1 MVKTGRVQ
9 TAYGETA
16 ALEYDR
22 RRFTSPSGLLFH
34 KLEEQQLKAVLR
46 KLSDKSS
53 VLEVGCGTGR
63 FAETVI
69 KANQD
74 ICCVEPSPHMIDIA
88 RNRYIE
94 LKKAPFLEAEGARLP
109 FTSQTFD
116 FTYSIR
122 VLNQTES
129 ESYALEMVREMARV
143 TKPGG
148 KVLVEFCNKWRP
160 RKAGKQAVRL
170 TVPEVLLALKSQSRL
185 AEHRATGI
193 LFLSETL
200 LHKIPP
206 RLLGIYMRFD
216 QFLCRIWPQFAAR
229 CYISAEISC

>member
-1 MVKTGRVQ
+1 MKRTEPIR
-9 TAYGETA
+9 TAYGKEVA
-16 ALEYDR
+16 FEYDQK
-22 RRFTSPSGLLFH
+22 RFTSCSGLLFH
-34 KLEEQQLKAVLR
+34 KLEMCQLEMALKGLPNG
-46 KLSDKSS
+46 SS

-63 FAETVI
+63 FAETVSKGGQRI
-69 KANQD
+69 Y
-74 ICCVEPSPHMIDIA
+74 CVEPSLYMIEIA
-88 RNRYIE
+88 RGRCKE
-94 LKKAPFLEAEGARLP
+94 LEKAPFFKAEGAKLP
-109 FTSQTFD
+109 FASQTFD

-129 ESYALEMVREMARV
+129 EGYALEMVHEMVRV

-160 RKAGKQAVRL
+160 RKLGKQAVRL
-170 TVPEVLLALKSQSRL
+170 TVPEVLSALKSQSQL
-185 AEHRATGI
+185 AEHCTTGI

-200 LHKIPP
+200 LHKVHPK
-206 RLLGIYMRFD
+206 LLGIYIRFD